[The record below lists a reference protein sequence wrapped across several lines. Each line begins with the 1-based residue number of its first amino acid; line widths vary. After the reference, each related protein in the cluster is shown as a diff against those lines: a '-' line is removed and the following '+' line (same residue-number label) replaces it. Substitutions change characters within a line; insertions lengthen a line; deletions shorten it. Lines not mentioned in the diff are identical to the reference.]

1 MQTAAAVP
9 VNRFSIADWP
19 EKDRLGMLHDVY
31 TGALL
36 ECDIAP
42 ADGELAEF
50 TATARAMPGLD
61 ILSVASSGLRVRR
74 SKTQI
79 DPEHIYLN
87 INLAGSR
94 HVSQQG
100 REAVSSEGEA
110 MFIAGGAAVEMTI
123 APGSR
128 FMTLK
133 MEVKAIEPLV
143 PDYGDRLIQP
153 IPSKSEALQ
162 LLSGYLGTLDKIEM
176 LATPNLQRVVATQ
189 VHDLA
194 ALTLGAVRDGADQAR
209 ERGARAA
216 RLQAIMADVAA
227 NLDGDVSVDAIARRH
242 HVTPRSVQLAFEAE
256 GTTFTDFVLGQRL
269 ARARR
274 MLCDPLRDGQKIS
287 TIAFDAGFGDLSYFN
302 RVFRRRFDATPS
314 EVRATAVLSSRQ
326 LKPTY

>member
-1 MQTAAAVP
+1 MQTAAVP
-9 VNRFSIADWP
+9 VKRFSIADWP

-50 TATARAMPGLD
+50 TATTRPLPGLD

-74 SKTQI
+74 SKSQI

-87 INLAGSR
+87 INLTGSR
-94 HVSQQG
+94 HVSQQR

-110 MFIAGGAAVEMTI
+110 IFIAGDAGVAMTI

-133 MEVKAIEPLV
+133 MEVAAIEPLV
-143 PDYGDRLIQP
+143 PDYGDRLIRPVPRQ
-153 IPSKSEALQ
+153 SEALQ
-162 LLSGYLGTLDKIEM
+162 LLSGYLGTLDKAET
-176 LATPNLQRVVATQ
+176 LATPNLQRVVATH

-194 ALTLGAVRDGADQAR
+194 ALTLGALGDGAEQAR

-216 RLQAIMADVAA
+216 RLQAIKADVAA
-227 NLDGDVSVDAIARRH
+227 NLDGDVSVDAVAKRH
-242 HVTPRSVQLAFEAE
+242 HVTPRSVQLAFEVE
-256 GTTFTDFVLGQRL
+256 GMTFTDFVLGQRL
-269 ARARR
+269 ARAHR
-274 MLCDPLRDGQKIS
+274 MLSDPLRSGQKIS
-287 TIAFDAGFGDLSYFN
+287 TVAFDAGFGDLSYFN

-314 EVRATAVLSSRQ
+314 EVRAAAVLTSRQ
-326 LKPTY
+326 LKPHH

>member
-19 EKDRLGMLHDVY
+19 EKDRLGMLHYVY

-36 ECDIAP
+36 ECHIAP

-50 TATARAMPGLD
+50 TASTRPLPGLD

-100 REAVSSEGEA
+100 REAVSAEGEA
-110 MFIAGGAAVEMTI
+110 MFIAGGAAVDMTI

-133 MEVKAIEPLV
+133 MEVASIEPLV

-153 IPSKSEALQ
+153 IPRKSEALQ
-162 LLSGYLGTLDKIEM
+162 LLSGYLGTLDRTEM
-176 LATPNLQRVVATQ
+176 LAAPNLQRIVATH

-194 ALTLGAVRDGADQAR
+194 ALTLGAARDGADQAR
-209 ERGARAA
+209 GRSAGTA
-216 RLQAIMADVAA
+216 RLQAIKADVAS
-227 NLDGDVSVDAIARRH
+227 NLGGDVSVDAIARRH
-242 HVTPRSVQLAFEAE
+242 HVTPRSVQMAFEAE
-256 GTTFTDFVLGQRL
+256 GMTFTDFVLGQRL
-269 ARARR
+269 ARAHR
-274 MLCDPLRDGQKIS
+274 MLCDPLRAGQKIS

-302 RVFRRRFDATPS
+302 RVFRRRFGATPS
-314 EVRATAVLSSRQ
+314 EMRQAAT
-326 LKPTY
+326 